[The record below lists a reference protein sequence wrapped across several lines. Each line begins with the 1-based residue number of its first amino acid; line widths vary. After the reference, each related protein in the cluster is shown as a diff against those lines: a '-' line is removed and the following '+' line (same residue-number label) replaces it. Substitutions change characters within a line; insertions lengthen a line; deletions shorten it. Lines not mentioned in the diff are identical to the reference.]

1 MLPNHSIEKEPPAV
15 PVQLKRFVP
24 AVAATISSNSRKWLM
39 NCLAPL
45 LAGCILSL
53 SVQAQSPGQPV
64 MPKQRFPSELLDV
77 HAPDSEGWVLAGSG
91 RNGIAFAKR
100 GVEPGDTYGAQVI
113 LFELPPG
120 INAEELTDLVKRRIT
135 MTNPAPRFQ
144 EIASEYQYTEDRGY
158 PCVNVHSSYDD
169 KEAVTPA
176 GKQQL
181 RLKVVAL
188 YCRHPVRRELG
199 FFVAYS
205 YRGKTADTQ
214 IEAPASSFI
223 GAINVPK

>member
-1 MLPNHSIEKEPPAV
+1 MGFELSFERTVFGVRSLVRYAI
-15 PVQLKRFVP
+15 
-24 AVAATISSNSRKWLM
+24 AAAAISSNGRKWLM
-39 NCLAPL
+39 KCLAPL
-45 LAGCILSL
+45 LAGCILAL
-53 SVQAQSPGQPV
+53 PAHAQSPGQPV
-64 MPKQRFPSELLDV
+64 MPKQRFPSELLEV

-100 GVEPGDTYGAQVI
+100 GAEPGDTYGAQVI
-113 LFELPPG
+113 MFELPPG
-120 INAEELTDLVKRRIT
+120 INADELMDLVKKRIAT
-135 MTNPAPRFQ
+135 TNPAPRFQ
-144 EIASEYQYTEDRGY
+144 EISSEYQYTEDRGY
-158 PCVNVHSSYDD
+158 PCVNVRSSYDD

-188 YCRHPVRRELG
+188 YCRHPVRQELG
-199 FFVAYS
+199 FFAAYS
-205 YRGKTADTQ
+205 YRGKTVDTQ

>member
-1 MLPNHSIEKEPPAV
+1 MLPNHAIEQESTAV
-15 PVQLKRFVP
+15 PGLSQRLILMATS
-24 AVAATISSNSRKWLM
+24 AVNSNGRKWLM

-45 LAGCILSL
+45 LASGIISL
-53 SVQAQSPGQPV
+53 PALAQSPGQPV
-64 MPKQRFPSELLDV
+64 MPKQRFPSEILEV

-100 GVEPGDTYGAQVI
+100 GAEPGETYGAQVI

-120 INAEELTDLVKRRIT
+120 INAGELTDLVKKRIS

-158 PCVNVHSSYDD
+158 PCVNVRSSYDD

-188 YCRHPVRRELG
+188 YCRHPVRSELG

-205 YRGKTADTQ
+205 YRGKTIETQ

-223 GAINVPK
+223 GAVNVPR